1 VSSLHTIESGSASMG
16 FHRMEEKI
24 MQMEAEAD
32 VLRAPYR
39 PNNAAYTSPVDAEK
53 QLKVDEQ
60 LQALKNKMGK
70 SSKSE

>member
-1 VSSLHTIESGSASMG
+1 
-16 FHRMEEKI
+16 

-39 PNNAAYTSPVDAEK
+39 PNNAVYTSPVDAEK

-60 LQALKNKMGK
+60 MQALKNKMGN